1 MFTGGRDLAA
11 RLNGVLRNPA
21 VATRHLLAS
30 GIRLAAGHAVAR
42 CAGDPLLDLILAIWR
57 IF

>member
-1 MFTGGRDLAA
+1 MLTGGRDLAA

-21 VATRHLLAS
+21 VAACHLLAS
-30 GIRLAAGHAVAR
+30 GIRLAGRCAVAR
-42 CAGDPLLDLILAIWR
+42 AAGDPILDLILAVWR